1 MSGGGG
7 MCGRRGEPRQ
17 RRCGRGAERRRPR
30 PTGPQQ
36 GGWRKRSTGERRWMR
51 EIRMH
56 KEEDAMRSGT
66 AMREVDE
73 DSPMRFFFLFF
84 GFGGRALVG

>member
-1 MSGGGG
+1 M
-7 MCGRRGEPRQ
+7 P
-17 RRCGRGAERRRPR
+17 
-30 PTGPQQ
+30 
-36 GGWRKRSTGERRWMR
+36 

-73 DSPMRFFFLFF
+73 DSPMRFLFF

>member
-1 MSGGGG
+1 M
-7 MCGRRGEPRQ
+7 P
-17 RRCGRGAERRRPR
+17 
-30 PTGPQQ
+30 
-36 GGWRKRSTGERRWMR
+36 